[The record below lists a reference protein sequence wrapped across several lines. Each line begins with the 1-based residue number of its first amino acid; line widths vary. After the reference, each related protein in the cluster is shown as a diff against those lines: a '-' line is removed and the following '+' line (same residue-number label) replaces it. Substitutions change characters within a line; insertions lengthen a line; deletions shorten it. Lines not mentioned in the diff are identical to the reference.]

1 MFPSLTIP
9 QFIRPNTPPR
19 SPHVELPKTTSF
31 PFLSNR
37 GDMPPT
43 TTTTSTNLGG
53 GTTPSNPLSS
63 SAFLLPPGSAARAA
77 VEAPFHAGPTN
88 PYSPALRRTSLTNLA
103 SSRSIRPTRRDILT
117 CGLTLLVAWF
127 LFRSTESDGSGRGRG
142 GVGDRNGYGYG
153 AGGGGGYPTSSK
165 LNSAHP
171 DDPLAYAEEEPSFRR
186 PGGERAGYISEQLGK
201 LGTIVPGLGGWLG
214 QRGTTQGHGHGD
226 FGIETICEVG
236 AGGTVK
242 VHGYS
247 DSVAKVSF
255 PLPRSSTTPGSSLS
269 VLPRECFS
277 Y

>member
-1 MFPSLTIP
+1 MFPSLSIP
-9 QFIRPNTPPR
+9 QFARPNTPPR

-43 TTTTSTNLGG
+43 TTATMGGIGGG
-53 GTTPSNPLSS
+53 GTTTPDLSSS

-88 PYSPALRRTSLTNLA
+88 PYSPALRRSSLSTLA
-103 SSRSIRPTRRDILT
+103 SSRNIRPTRRDVLT

-127 LFRSTESDGSGRGRG
+127 LFRSTESDGR
-142 GVGDRNGYGYG
+142 
-153 AGGGGGYPTSSK
+153 AGGRASGDGLMGYGGGYPTSSR

-171 DDPLAYAEEEPSFRR
+171 DDPLAYAEDEPSFRR
-186 PGGERAGYISEQLGK
+186 PGGERAGYISQQLGK

-214 QRGTTQGHGHGD
+214 QRGTTQGHGRGD

-255 PLPRSSTTPGSSLS
+255 HPTLSTPSSLPRNVP
-269 VLPRECFS
+269 